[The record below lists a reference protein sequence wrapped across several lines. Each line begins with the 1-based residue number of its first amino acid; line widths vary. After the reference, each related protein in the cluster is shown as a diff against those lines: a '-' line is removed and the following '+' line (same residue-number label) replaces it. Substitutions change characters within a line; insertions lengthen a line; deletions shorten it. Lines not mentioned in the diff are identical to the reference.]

1 MFDYQSPK
9 DYKQQILAQNQR
21 IQTLELQNIELKR
34 QIEDYQVNL
43 RINKDNVKELTEYMK
58 NHQAE
63 DYKDQA
69 FKRKKSWWTRTN
81 KNTENR
87 SQLVN
92 TINRLVTEN
101 LNLQNEVFRI
111 QEVLELTLQQ
121 VAEVRYHSQIKEL
134 NRS

>member
-69 FKRKKSWWTRTN
+69 HKRKKSWWTRAN